1 MQGYVVP
8 LREYDFLLNEA
19 YNVGDLSKTETF
31 TDATPDLFASVLTE
45 AARFAE
51 GVLAPLNPPAVDAP
65 CRYSEGKVETP
76 EGFKAA
82 YRLFADGGWGSL
94 AALPD
99 HGGAGLPH
107 VLHTLVDEIISS
119 ANLGFSMY
127 RGLNEGAYRAIL
139 DHGSD
144 ELKERYLPALVSGE
158 LLPAMNLTEPHCGSD
173 LGLLRTRA
181 EPVGDGRYKITGSKI
196 FITGGEHDLTRNIL
210 HLVLARL
217 PDAPAGSQ
225 GISLFLVPKYYAD
238 PQRGEEVRNAFLCGG
253 IEHKMGLKGSAT
265 CAMNYDGAIGWLV
278 GGPNSGLRAMFTMM
292 NAARLAVGVQG
303 VCAGEATLQIAQAYA
318 AERLQG
324 NAPDSGKGAGPDPI
338 ARHPDVERMLR
349 TQKALTQGGRGLAV
363 QMALALDLSH
373 AVADPQERAAHD
385 EVVQLLTPI
394 VKACLTDGGFESA
407 NLALQVLGGHG
418 YIAESGVER
427 WVRDIRIAA
436 IYEGTNGIQAL
447 DLVGRKLS
455 MKNGTLPDRYFAI
468 MEDDFQ
474 AALADFPAAADGL
487 IALDAL
493 KLATGRVRASSPAKV
508 AAIATDYLSFFG
520 VVAIAAQWCRFART
534 ARENLAADPVFYQ
547 DKLETAAFYMAR
559 LLPRYLGLA
568 QAITTI
574 LTDEGEDR

>member
-1 MQGYVVP
+1 MQSYAAP

-19 YNVGDLSKTETF
+19 YGVNDLSKTALF
-31 TDATPDLFASVLTE
+31 ADATPDLFASVLTE

-51 GVLAPLNPPAVDAP
+51 GVLVPLNPPAIDAP
-65 CRYSEGKVETP
+65 CHYAQGEVETP
-76 EGFKAA
+76 AGFKAA
-82 YRLFADGGWGSL
+82 YKAFADGGWGSL
-94 AALPD
+94 AASPE

-107 VLHTLVDEIISS
+107 VLHMLVDEIISS

-127 RGLNEGAYRAIL
+127 RGLNEGAYRAI
-139 DHGSD
+139 DNHGSD
-144 ELKERYLPALVSGE
+144 ALKARYLPAIVSGE

-181 EPVGDGRYKITGSKI
+181 DPAGDGCYKIFGSKI

-217 PDAPAGSQ
+217 PDALPGSQ

-238 PQRGEEVRNAFLCGG
+238 PQSGEEVRNAFLCGG

-265 CAMNYDGAIGWLV
+265 CAMNYDGAVGWLV
-278 GGPNSGLRAMFTMM
+278 GAPNGGLKAMFTMM
-292 NAARLAVGVQG
+292 NSARLAVGVQG

-318 AERLQG
+318 AERVQG
-324 NAPDSGKGAGPDPI
+324 NAPGSAKGAGPDPI

-373 AVADPQERAAHD
+373 AAANPQERAEHD

-418 YIAESGVER
+418 YIAEWGVER
-427 WVRDIRIAA
+427 WVRDIRIAS

-455 MKNGTLPDRYFAI
+455 MKNGTLPTRYFSI
-468 MEDDFQ
+468 MEGDFRAVL
-474 AALADFPAAADGL
+474 AAFPGAADGL
-487 IALDAL
+487 TALDAL
-493 KLATGRVRASSPAKV
+493 IAATTQVRASSPAMV
-508 AAIATDYLSFFG
+508 AAIATDYQSFFG
-520 VVAIAAQWCRFART
+520 LVAIAAQWCRFAK
-534 ARENLAADPVFYQ
+534 AAQAKFADDPAFYQ
-547 DKLETAAFYMAR
+547 DKLDTAAFYMTR

-568 QAITTI
+568 QVITTI
-574 LTDEGEDR
+574 LTDEGEVR

>member
-1 MQGYVVP
+1 MQSYAVP

-19 YNVGDLSKTETF
+19 YSVSALSDAALF
-31 TDATPDLFASVLTE
+31 ADATPDLFASVLTE

-65 CRYSEGKVETP
+65 CRYAQGEVETP
-76 EGFKAA
+76 DGFKAA
-82 YRLFADGGWGSL
+82 YRLFAEGGWGSL
-94 AALPD
+94 CAAPE

-139 DHGSD
+139 DHGS
-144 ELKERYLPALVSGE
+144 EEIKARYLPALVSGE
-158 LLPAMNLTEPHCGSD
+158 ILPAMNLTEPHCGSD

-181 EPVGDGRYKITGSKI
+181 EPFGDGLYKITGSKI

-217 PDAPAGSQ
+217 PDAPSGSQ

-238 PQRGEEVRNAFLCGG
+238 PHSGEEVRNAFLCGG

-265 CAMNYDGAIGWLV
+265 CAMNFDGAIGWLV
-278 GGPNSGLRAMFTMM
+278 GAPNSGLKAMFTMM

-318 AERLQG
+318 AERVQG
-324 NAPDSGKGAGPDPI
+324 NAPGSGKGAGADPI

-373 AVADPQERAAHD
+373 AAADAQERAGHD

-394 VKACLTDGGFESA
+394 VKACLSDGGFECA

-418 YIAESGVER
+418 YIAEWGVER

-455 MKNGTLPDRYFAI
+455 MKNGALPTRYFAI
-468 MEDDFQ
+468 MEADFR

-487 IALDAL
+487 TALDAL
-493 KLATGRVRASSPAKV
+493 QAATAQVRAASPARV
-508 AAIATDYLSFFG
+508 AAIATDYQSFFG
-520 VVAIAAQWCRFART
+520 LVAIAAQWCRFARA
-534 ARENLAADPVFYQ
+534 ARARFADDPDFYQ
-547 DKLETAAFYMAR
+547 DKLDSAAFYMTR

-568 QAITTI
+568 QAIITI
-574 LTDEGEDR
+574 LTHEGEGR